1 MTTYMNK
8 TMMRFFA
15 IALLMMVSIGAG
27 AEVKVIYG
35 EKGTELQADKDGTI
49 TIGQKEGL
57 TGGTIVI
64 TQVAQRDGTTKV
76 TLAVTPSDGY
86 TLAKDGLE
94 VYAVAPADISSTRAV
109 TASDK
114 LDLTSDDFKDTSSK
128 RTYTTSIDSNLAL
141 WLKSASFQPRKR
153 EGAKGQGDVT
163 YTYYALHA
171 NGKGYM
177 KQCKGVVYNDN
188 TFRYE
193 NAYDGNG
200 SSMWVYSSEGYL
212 QQEMYYLNVIN
223 GKTLV
228 LSTTPETK
236 WELVDDG
243 TKKRF
248 QMEGSTKILGYNS
261 GSYPILDENPTNKYA
276 ACTLTV
282 TEEGSKWEGPKD
294 VSFTVQSPQLVT
306 YLRTYYMRN
315 ITVTIDKNDAGTE
328 NAKVVDKKDSRC
340 YCSLTYKST
349 THSDYGSKW
358 NINTTTGVIYTT
370 TGQVKNVA
378 ATYEVAPLNPIVKAA
393 HHATDQTVTL
403 TLNEKSL
410 APNGTKKYLLFNTQ
424 DDNYRFLKATTSLSG
439 DDLLP
444 VNGKKAE
451 LTEDVNEELAWD
463 VEVDD
468 EGYYSF
474 KNVATG
480 RYFYYDATDY
490 TVSDYGA
497 VKIGS
502 TDPGTDTR
510 YKFRLYGC
518 GNRDP
523 FGGCQYIIPF
533 EKQFAVFK
541 SGGTVEE
548 LPFALYMNTSNSTK
562 IASIV
567 KAGDNAK
574 WKLYT
579 YEWQYRLWSNYTI
592 DGEQVVDTNGEH
604 NYTATTWFSRNIK
617 DSPTNSDYCLLPG
630 SKTKEG
636 ITYTWELTGLDDYVT
651 TTDALSSGIST
662 LTATVNLPPSTRTGT
677 LKVTARITTPANI
690 NNNTSILIAL
700 YNLSPTFTE
709 ISSLSAITDA
719 TGLYKLTA
727 DVSYATPGVT
737 TFSGTLDGD
746 GHTISGLSAPLFNTL
761 DGATVRNL
769 FFDNVNIS
777 SGTNVGAVCGEAT
790 GATRIYNCGV
800 LGSLTETKDDNG
812 IITSIHSSSKIGGTG
827 YVGSIVGKLD
837 ENSRVINCYSF
848 AEITGGSTV
857 AGIVGFHTANKHLT
871 QDDINTKPM
880 VMNCMFYG
888 DITGG
893 TNKFPVYGG
902 RTGDNDMIKTDN
914 TKGVNPYNYFRADAL
929 FDNGFT
935 NINDYKRSWPAE
947 EEYLTRFEYYRSI
960 LNSNRHLCTYWVTGK
975 KGTEQTAADTA
986 LIAKW
991 VLDPSIAP
999 YPILKK
1005 WGKYPSIINP
1015 DPSRTWRP
1023 KAKDSDGNL
1032 QDAHWVT
1039 RSSASDYEGK
1049 TLGTL
1054 SVTVKAGSH
1063 HAGSKPNST
1072 TLTLPILDMD
1082 TLNCDYSYAKVQ
1094 LPYYNEVFGDPT
1106 ASASEWNDRYGG
1118 NYGVYVVTGWKVN
1131 SVDGSTTGTG
1141 EFKEAWE
1148 DGYNFA
1154 DRSST
1159 KKDIYGVSKRVFAQG
1174 GYYYV
1179 PKDVSS
1185 IEIEAYWG
1193 KAVYLRNTDNSIDR
1207 VNVTNGGS
1215 HGSAF
1220 APAGALP
1227 STING
1232 QTVKTGLREAIKA
1245 LDAGNTLSVY
1255 DNAVVLVGNYQK
1267 QNKND
1272 LVGYGIDNK
1281 WHPFTIMSADFDLDN
1296 EPDFCMQWQFRSGTG
1311 REIIQPIRFD
1321 FLPVV
1326 ELGIAIRH
1334 DNLLNTIGVF
1344 VPQGHFE
1351 ITETAFMHT
1360 TQFEYDASIT
1370 RMETQSPLI
1379 LNGGHFEQIVVRY
1392 GNKNRTSYILM
1403 GGHFRM
1409 KRFTPGYHA
1418 QPDDNG
1424 GVRHCAVN
1432 AIGGE
1437 YPEFY
1442 LSGIY
1447 RPDKSANTDN
1457 PHCYTNGGRFGI
1469 MAGAGYEQVKGDV
1482 TFKIDHSI
1490 IDEFYGG
1497 GINGSKPVTGS
1508 IDVTID
1514 NSLVTKYCGGP
1525 KVGVMSSGKTVTT
1538 KATGTTFG
1546 VFYGGGNGGTNNYR
1560 EQKKDGTESFPS
1572 AEASKWDG
1580 FSALNPINL
1589 LTGTKVYDDGTDKKG
1604 YHAEYEFEIFKS
1616 SNGISTNE
1624 DVKRAYYRWAQF
1636 GTTTTGNVSN
1646 TLTDCTVT
1654 GNFYGGGNLANVT
1667 GDVESL
1673 LNGNTHV
1680 YGSVFGAG
1688 FSASV
1693 PSFRVHDKSTVKFP
1707 EQDFTGTITEKGTI
1721 DYVKNDD
1728 GTDRY
1733 FTWSN
1738 EKPTG
1743 VSTDSPTFEKDGKWY
1758 CYTTV
1763 SLENLGTVTGDI
1775 SLTIDGNSIVD
1786 HNVFGGGDA
1795 SETDGSTTVT
1805 LNGNT
1810 EVRGNVFGGG
1820 NNGLVSGSTM
1830 VNIEQ

>member
-1 MTTYMNK
+1 
-8 TMMRFFA
+8 MRFFA
-15 IALLMMVSIGAG
+15 IALLMMVSIGAW
-27 AEVKVIYG
+27 ADVKVIY
-35 EKGTELQADKDGTI
+35 
-49 TIGQKEGL
+49 
-57 TGGTIVI
+57 
-64 TQVAQRDGTTKV
+64 TT
-76 TLAVTPSDGY
+76 T
-86 TLAKDGLE
+86 
-94 VYAVAPADISSTRAV
+94 
-109 TASDK
+109 
-114 LDLTSDDFKDTSSK
+114 
-128 RTYTTSIDSNLAL
+128 IDSNLAL
-141 WLKSASFQPRKR
+141 WLKSASFQTKKR
-153 EGAKGQGDVT
+153 EGAKGLGDVT

-358 NINTTTGVIYTT
+358 NINTTTGVIYNTT

-378 ATYEVAPLNPIVKAA
+378 ATYEVAPLNPIVKAN
-393 HHATDQTVTL
+393 HPATDQTVTL

-510 YKFRLYGC
+510 YKFRLCGC

-677 LKVTARITTPANI
+677 LKVTARITTPANL
-690 NNNTSILIAL
+690 NNNTSIPIAL
-700 YNLSPTFTE
+700 NNLSPTFTE

-727 DVSYATPGVT
+727 DVSYTTPGVT

-812 IITSIHSSSKIGGTG
+812 IITSIHSSSKIGGSG

-837 ENSRVINCYSF
+837 GNSRVINCYSF

-1023 KAKDSDGNL
+1023 KAKDADGVV
-1032 QDAHWVT
+1032 QEAQWVT
-1039 RSSASDYEGK
+1039 RTAAKDYEGK
-1049 TLGTL
+1049 KLGTL
-1054 SVTVKAGSH
+1054 KVTINAGTY
-1063 HAGSKPNST
+1063 HAGSVTS
-1072 TLTLPILDMD
+1072 PITDKEFIIMDMD
-1082 TLNCDYSYAKVQ
+1082 TLNHDYGYAKIQ
-1094 LPYYNEVFGDPT
+1094 LPYYNELFGDPT
-1106 ASASEWNDRYGG
+1106 ADASQWDKRYGG
-1118 NYGVYVVTGWKVN
+1118 NYKDYVVTGWDITDVTGGTPGTFIDTD
-1131 SVDGSTTGTG
+1131 DGDV
-1141 EFKEAWE
+1141 KAWE
-1148 DGYNFA
+1148 SGFNFA
-1154 DRSST
+1154 DRKCT
-1159 KKDIYGVSKRVFAQG
+1159 DKDKHRTFAQG

-1179 PKDVSS
+1179 PEGVTK
-1185 IEIEAYWG
+1185 ITITAHWGEAR
-1193 KAVYLRNTDNSIDR
+1193 YLRNADNSVDR
-1207 VNVTNGGS
+1207 VNVTNQ
-1215 HGSAF
+1215 SAASNGNAF
-1220 APAGALP
+1220 TPAGSLP
-1227 STING
+1227 ATFQG
-1232 QTVKTGLREAIKA
+1232 KTVYNDLVTAIKS
-1245 LDAGNTLSVY
+1245 LSNQGSGKTVY
-1255 DNAVVLVGNYQK
+1255 DQAIVLVGNLQR
-1267 QNKND
+1267 QNRSSH
-1272 LVGYGIDNK
+1272 VGYSYLGNSMF
-1281 WHPFTIMSADFDLDN
+1281 PYTLMSADLDLDN
-1296 EPDFCMQWQFRSGTG
+1296 EPDFCMQLQFRNAYERLGV
-1311 REIIQPIRFD
+1311 QPVRFD
-1321 FLPVV
+1321 FLAIS
-1326 ELGIAIRH
+1326 ELGLAIRH
-1334 DNLLNTIGVF
+1334 NNFAYAIGLMT
-1344 VPQGHFE
+1344 PLGHFE
-1351 ITETAFMHT
+1351 ITETAYLHM
-1360 TQFEYDASIT
+1360 TQFEYDGANNGSVKT
-1370 RMETQSPLI
+1370 EAPLI
-1379 LNGGHFEQIVVRY
+1379 LNGGQFDQIVLRY
-1392 GNKNRTSYILM
+1392 GDKDKTSYILM
-1403 GGHFRM
+1403 GGNVWM
-1409 KRFTPGYHA
+1409 KRFTPGWHA
-1418 QPDDNG
+1418 GSNNG
-1424 GVRHCAVN
+1424 SGIRHCAVN
-1432 AIGGE
+1432 AIGGD

-1447 RPDKSANTDN
+1447 KPADTKIREDN
-1457 PHCYTNGGRFGI
+1457 PHCWVNGGRFGI
-1469 MAGAGYEQVKGDV
+1469 MAGAGYEQIKGDV
-1482 TFKIDHSI
+1482 TFKIDHAI

-1497 GINGSKPVTGS
+1497 GINASKPITGS
-1508 IDVTID
+1508 INVTID
-1514 NSLVTKYCGGP
+1514 HSLVGKYCGGP
-1525 KVGVMSSGKTVTT
+1525 KVGKMTSGKTVTT
-1538 KATGTTFG
+1538 NATGSVFG
-1546 VFYGGGNGGTNNYR
+1546 EFYGGGNGGTSYYR
-1560 EQKKDGTESFPS
+1560 ANQVDDTPGDMPS
-1572 AEASKWDG
+1572 ASASGYTNFDK
-1580 FSALNPINL
+1580 FNPLNTISGVTAASDND
-1589 LTGTKVYDDGTDKKG
+1589 TNNDNKG
-1604 YHAEYEFEIFKS
+1604 YHAEYEFEVFNS
-1616 SNGISTNE
+1616 SNGT
-1624 DVKRAYYRWAQF
+1624 DKGTVRRAYIHWAQF
-1636 GTTTTGNVSN
+1636 GTTETGNITN
-1646 TLTDCTVT
+1646 TLNDCTIK
-1654 GNFYGGGNLANVT
+1654 GSFYGGGNLGNVN
-1667 GDVESL
+1667 GDIISTL
-1673 LNGNTHV
+1673 TDTKV
-1680 YGSVFGAG
+1680 YGSAFGGG
-1688 FSASV
+1688 FSASI
-1693 PSFRVHDKSTVKFP
+1693 PSFPIHDKANAVFP
-1707 EQDFTGTITEKGTI
+1707 TRDFAGVMTDGHIPYLKDNDEIRQYTWTNEIPPGRTE
-1721 DYVKNDD
+1721 
-1728 GTDRY
+1728 
-1733 FTWSN
+1733 SN
-1738 EKPTG
+1738 AK
-1743 VSTDSPTFEKDGKWY
+1743 DAPTFQKDGKYY
-1758 CYTTV
+1758 CYTWV
-1763 SLENLGTVTGDI
+1763 SLANLGTVTGNVT
-1775 SLTIDGNSIVD
+1775 LTLDGNTKIGTSGTGHHVYGGGAQSAVTGNTTVKIQGNTEVFG
-1786 HNVFGGGDA
+1786 NVFGGGD
-1795 SETDGSTTVT
+1795 EGDVEGSAT
-1805 LNGNT
+1805 
-1810 EVRGNVFGGG
+1810 
-1820 NNGLVSGSTM
+1820 